1 MHCIRGP
8 ICLVSVNLETEPP
21 FSLFLTFI
29 HLSNPENN
37 TPCTSRRS
45 LSLDMLEVPSCLD
58 LGHMLWAGI
67 P

>member
-29 HLSNPENN
+29 HLSNPEN
-37 TPCTSRRS
+37 THRV
-45 LSLDMLEVPSCLD
+45 LLDGPSV
-58 LGHMLWAGI
+58 
-67 P
+67 